1 MVTLSLKG
9 SAAHRHV
16 TNLDDLVVVGRRLER
31 IRVDAGNLLQP
42 KRKEHQ
48 LSTNTKMSMWALR
61 GVMT

>member
-31 IRVDAGNLLQP
+31 VRVDAGNLLQP
-42 KRKEHQ
+42 KRKETSFQ
-48 LSTNTKMSMWALR
+48 
-61 GVMT
+61 